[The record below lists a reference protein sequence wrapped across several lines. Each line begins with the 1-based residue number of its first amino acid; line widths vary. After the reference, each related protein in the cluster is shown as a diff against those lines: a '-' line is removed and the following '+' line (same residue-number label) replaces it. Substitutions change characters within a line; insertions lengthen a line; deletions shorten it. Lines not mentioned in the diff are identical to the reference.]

1 MDAEQLPITLFQAKA
16 VVEMLPASYK
26 LLIIFKDSVSL
37 RGVNAEIVLRMANF
51 QERSAASSKVGQQGS
66 AYGSPLSHLRQIGH
80 MRFCVRHGDKF
91 VHGGF
96 RHQKKVDVIM

>member
-37 RGVNAEIVLRMANF
+37 RGVNAEIVPRMANF
-51 QERSAASSKVGQQGS
+51 QK
-66 AYGSPLSHLRQIGH
+66 
-80 MRFCVRHGDKF
+80 
-91 VHGGF
+91 
-96 RHQKKVDVIM
+96 

>member
-26 LLIIFKDSVSL
+26 LLIIFKDAVSL

-51 QERSAASSKVGQQGS
+51 QE
-66 AYGSPLSHLRQIGH
+66 
-80 MRFCVRHGDKF
+80 
-91 VHGGF
+91 
-96 RHQKKVDVIM
+96 